1 MRLLRSLFLVGSAA
15 ALSGALA
22 VSAVTAAPTA
32 APAARPATVHA
43 HLTARFLSGARA
55 ALVKDLNR
63 SPGPR
68 GS

>member
-22 VSAVTAAPTA
+22 VSAVTAAPTVH
-32 APAARPATVHA
+32 PVTVHA
-43 HLTARFLSGARA
+43 HLTATFLSEARA
-55 ALVKDLNR
+55 ALVKDLNVTT
-63 SPGPR
+63 GPR